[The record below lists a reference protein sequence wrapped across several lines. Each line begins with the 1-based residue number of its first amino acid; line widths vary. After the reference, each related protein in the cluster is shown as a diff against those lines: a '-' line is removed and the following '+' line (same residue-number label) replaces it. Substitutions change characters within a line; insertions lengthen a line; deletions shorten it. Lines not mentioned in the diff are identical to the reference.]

1 MDLGTA
7 ASSGHTQPE
16 VNTNPQHTLGQLYT
30 QMRAACRPGP
40 AVLLALCLLFS
51 TAQGRITDSSLQ
63 RDIRNTVLIVEPFG
77 FSQTGHI
84 DLNVSAFTQ
93 YHTKDA
99 KVDFSRLGF
108 FITTSEAEAQL
119 EVDFAAG
126 TCALDA
132 DNTAKL
138 LTFDTV
144 SEGTTSYTS
153 QLSDH
158 VSNFSGGEFSLFF
171 ANCLSP
177 ETAVSFDVR
186 VSLYNVKGGQSDFLS
201 VGEDNLPT
209 LYMVSPEKQAFISA
223 RVKA

>member
-1 MDLGTA
+1 
-7 ASSGHTQPE
+7 
-16 VNTNPQHTLGQLYT
+16 
-30 QMRAACRPGP
+30 MR
-40 AVLLALCLLFS
+40 AVLLALCLLCS
-51 TAQGRITDSSLQ
+51 TAQARITDSSLQ

-77 FSQTGHI
+77 FSEAGHI

-99 KVDFSRLGF
+99 KVDFSQLGF

-119 EVDFAAG
+119 EVDFATG

-132 DNTAKL
+132 ENTAKL

-144 SEGTTSYTS
+144 FADEEKGLNTTSYTS

-158 VSNFSGGEFSLFF
+158 VDKFSGGEFSLFF

-186 VSLYNVKGGQSDFLS
+186 VSLYNVKGGQSDYLS

-209 LYMVSPEKQAFISA
+209 LYMVSIDKLTPFQASAKKTSGKPHWHFSQQSSMPHPELQA
-223 RVKA
+223 